1 MKVLTAAE
9 MREVD
14 RRTIELGTS
23 NETLMQNA
31 GLRAV
36 EFLADRFAP
45 LTEQRIVVFCGKG
58 NNGGDGLVVAREL
71 ETRFHPRSLDI
82 VRAEAADEIT
92 PAMRDAT
99 LIVDALLGT
108 GLQGPARGRSL
119 DLIREINSGFPL
131 AKVVAVDIPSG
142 MPSDSGQSEGEF
154 ARADAT
160 VTFTALKVAHVTPP
174 NCDRMG
180 EVRVADIGSPP
191 ALYKEAQLNSTE
203 PSEFRYL
210 FRPRPKE
217 SNKGLYGHVLV
228 VGGAPG
234 KSGAAEMSGLAALR
248 AGAGLVTVACSTQN
262 LRHPELMTEA
272 LPQSYDALVKTA
284 AHKTVLA
291 VGPGLG
297 NDPNHVALVRRLAVE
312 IEQAAVI
319 DADGLNALAGHEW
332 QAGNRLR
339 VLTPHPGEMARLC
352 GTSVT
357 DVQKERL
364 AASRWFSAKC
374 GAVVVLKGN
383 RTVIAIPDGRAW
395 INPTGSPGMSS
406 GGTGDILTGLIAGML
421 AQFPAAP
428 VEAIIA
434 AVYLHGLAGE
444 IGAAKLTEQCLIAT
458 DLLIYLPEAIRACA
472 ALSH

>member
-14 RRTIELGTS
+14 RRTIEFGTS
-23 NETLMQNA
+23 AEKLMENA
-31 GLRAV
+31 GLRVV
-36 EFLADRFAP
+36 EFLAERFAP
-45 LTEQRIVVFCGKG
+45 LGEQRIVVFCGKG
-58 NNGGDGLVVAREL
+58 NNGGDGLVVAREVDA
-71 ETRFHPRSLDI
+71 RYHPRSVQIIRLEPADAI
-82 VRAEAADEIT
+82 TAE
-92 PAMRDAT
+92 MRDAT
-99 LIVDALLGT
+99 LVVDALLGT
-108 GLQGPARGRSL
+108 GLEGPARGRTL
-119 DLIREINSGFPL
+119 ELIREINSGFPK

-142 MPSDSGQSEGEF
+142 MSSDSGKSEGEF
-154 ARADAT
+154 VRADAT
-160 VTFTALKVAHVTPP
+160 VTFTAPKIAHVTAP

-180 EVRVADIGSPP
+180 EIRVVDIGSPRS
-191 ALYKEAQLNSTE
+191 LYETSKLDSSE
-203 PSEFRYL
+203 PSEFRQL

-217 SNKGLYGHVLV
+217 SNKGGYGHVLV

-234 KSGAAEMSGLAALR
+234 KAGAAEMAGIAALR
-248 AGAGLVTVACSTQN
+248 AGAGLVTVACSAQEM
-262 LRHPELMTEA
+262 RHPELMTEA
-272 LPQSYDALVKTA
+272 LPQSYDALLKTA

-297 NDPNHVALVRRLAVE
+297 NDPSHVALVRKLAVE
-312 IEQAAVI
+312 MDQTTVI

-332 QAGNRLR
+332 HAGNRLR

-352 GTSVT
+352 GTSVA
-357 DVQKERL
+357 DVQAERL
-364 AASRWFSAKC
+364 VASRWFSAKS
-374 GAVVVLKGN
+374 GTMVVLKGN
-383 RTVIAIPDGRAW
+383 RTIIALPDGRAW
-395 INPTGSPGMSS
+395 INPTGSPGMAT

-421 AQFPAAP
+421 AQFPTEP
-428 VEAIIA
+428 VEAVIA